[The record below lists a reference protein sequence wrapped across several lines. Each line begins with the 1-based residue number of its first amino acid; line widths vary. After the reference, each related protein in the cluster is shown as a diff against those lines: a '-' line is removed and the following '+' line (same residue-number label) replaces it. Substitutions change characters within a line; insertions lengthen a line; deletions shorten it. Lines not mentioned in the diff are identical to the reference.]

1 MKKIIFK
8 IITPEKIVYEG
19 EVQKITL
26 PVKEGDVTILPEH
39 IPYIAALKAGEV
51 VVRDDA
57 DMVHALAISGG
68 FIEFHDNTL
77 VLLADTAENAKDL
90 DLERAEAAKQRA
102 QALKNEASESD
113 EEYGRLLAMLEKETT
128 RVHIA
133 RKHRTNHN
141 KTISMDSMDSQ

>member
-39 IPYIAALKAGEV
+39 IPYIASLKAGEV
-51 VVRDDA
+51 VVFDTAAESHR
-57 DMVHALAISGG
+57 LAISGG
-68 FIEFHDNTL
+68 FIEFHDNALT
-77 VLLADTAENAKDL
+77 LLADTAENAKDL
-90 DLERAEAAKQRA
+90 DLERAEIAKKRA
-102 QALKNEASESD
+102 QELKDQASEDD
-113 EEYGRLLAMLEKETT
+113 EEYARLVAMLEKETT

-133 RKHRTNHN
+133 RKHRTNHR
-141 KTISMDSMDSQ
+141 KTISMDSVESQ